1 MRIISPT
8 LSFAAAIT
16 FFAAPALAQETPPAA
31 SAEPQPQPQPQAQP
45 ARQGSSTAAEFVTGV
60 EYQEGDYFT
69 GESVEIVTVQNAARL
84 RTGRTTLS
92 ASLPWHRIEAPG
104 NVVGGGG
111 PLGLPIFV
119 DPSRPAGRDVREGI
133 GDLRLGVGH
142 SLPSVGGVELTLS
155 GQVKLPTASAR
166 RGIGTG
172 ETDVALGAEVARR
185 FGPVTPYAAIGYTL
199 PGDPERFE
207 LQNSLSARG
216 GVALQLG
223 RGLRGNL
230 SYSYAES
237 LRPLAADEQQI
248 STGLNAALS
257 RRLSLGIYG
266 NAGLSDGA
274 PDVGAGLSLG
284 FRIF

>member
-1 MRIISPT
+1 MRIISPI
-8 LSFAAAIT
+8 LPFAAAAAMIG
-16 FFAAPALAQETPPAA
+16 APALAQEPPPADP
-31 SAEPQPQPQPQAQP
+31 SEPQTQP
-45 ARQGSSTAAEFVTGV
+45 ARRGSDSAAEFVTGV

-69 GESVEIVTVQNAARL
+69 GERVEIVTVQNATRL
-84 RTGRTTLS
+84 RTGSTILS

-111 PLGLPIFV
+111 PLGLPILV
-119 DPSRPAGRDVREGI
+119 DPGRPAGRDVREGV
-133 GDLRLGVGH
+133 GDLRLGLGH
-142 SLPSVGGVELTLS
+142 TLPSVGGVELTVS

-172 ETDVALGAEVARR
+172 ETDVAVGAEVARR
-185 FGPVTPYAAIGYTL
+185 FGPVTPYAAVGYTF
-199 PGDPERFE
+199 PGDPETFA

-223 RGLRGNL
+223 RGLRGNV
-230 SYSYAES
+230 SYNYAES

-257 RRLSLGIYG
+257 RRLNLGVYG
-266 NAGLSDGA
+266 NAGLSEGA
-274 PDVGAGLSLG
+274 PDIGAGVSLG

>member
-1 MRIISPT
+1 MRIISPI
-8 LSFAAAIT
+8 LPFAAAAAV
-16 FFAAPALAQETPPAA
+16 FAAPALAQETPPAD
-31 SAEPQPQPQPQAQP
+31 SAEPQTQPQSQP
-45 ARQGSSTAAEFVTGV
+45 ARQGSDTAAEFVTGV

-69 GESVEIVTVQNAARL
+69 GERVEIVTVQNAARL
-84 RTGRTTLS
+84 RAGSTILS

-119 DPSRPAGRDVREGI
+119 DPGRPAGRDVREGL
-133 GDLRLGVGH
+133 GDLRLGLGH
-142 SLPSVGGVELTLS
+142 TLPSVAGVELTVT

-172 ETDVALGAEVARR
+172 ETDVAVGAEVARR

-199 PGDPERFE
+199 PGDPETFA

-230 SYSYAES
+230 SYNYAES
-237 LRPLAADEQQI
+237 LRPLAVDEQQI
-248 STGLNAALS
+248 STGLNASLS
-257 RRLSLGIYG
+257 RRLSLGVYG
-266 NAGLSDGA
+266 NAGLSEGA
-274 PDVGAGLSLG
+274 PDLGAGVSLG

>member
-1 MRIISPT
+1 MRII
-8 LSFAAAIT
+8 LSILPCAAAAAIS
-16 FFAAPALAQETPPAA
+16 AAPALAQETPPADP
-31 SAEPQPQPQPQAQP
+31 SQPQPQP
-45 ARQGSSTAAEFVTGV
+45 ARQGADRAAEFVTGV

-69 GESVEIVTVQNAARL
+69 GERVEIVTVQNAARL
-84 RTGRTTLS
+84 RAGSTIVS

-119 DPSRPAGRDVREGI
+119 DPGRPAGRDGRDGL
-133 GDLRLGVGH
+133 GDLRLGLGH
-142 SLPSVGGVELTLS
+142 TLPSVGGVELTVT

-172 ETDVALGAEVARR
+172 ETDVAVGAEVARR
-185 FGPVTPYAAIGYTL
+185 FGPITPFAAIGYTL
-199 PGDPERFE
+199 PGDPETFE

-230 SYSYAES
+230 SYNYAES

-248 STGLNAALS
+248 STGLSASLS
-257 RRLSLGIYG
+257 RRLSLGVYG
-266 NAGLSDGA
+266 NAGLSEGA
-274 PDVGAGLSLG
+274 PDVGAGMSVG